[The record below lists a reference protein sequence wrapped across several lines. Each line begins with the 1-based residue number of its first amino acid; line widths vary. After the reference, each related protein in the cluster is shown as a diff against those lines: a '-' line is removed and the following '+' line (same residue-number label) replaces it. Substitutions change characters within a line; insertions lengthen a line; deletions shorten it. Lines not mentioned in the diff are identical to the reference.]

1 MRITA
6 PSPAPT
12 PRAHR
17 PAPSGTDIGGLLTI
31 LGRRLPSIAA
41 ITLGSLA
48 LASLYLWV
56 TPPTYTASTTLLID
70 PRPKKVVTE
79 EGQGGLGTDLALLES
94 QVAIIRSDA
103 VLSRVVDNE
112 KLKLAEDPEFAPQ
125 VSTTGIKAQLKAL
138 LGMKSADTD
147 PKSQAL
153 AALAQHVV
161 VKRAQKTYVVEIEAS
176 SSQPVKAARLTQAIV
191 DAYLEDQTTAKA
203 EDAKRANALIDGRLG
218 ELREQVRKAETR
230 VDEFRK
236 TNSILTSEGGT
247 VGEQQLTKLNTELIT
262 ARSQAAEAKARADE
276 VTAAAKTG
284 NPDVITDPAKQG
296 LVQRLREQQA
306 TVARRE
312 ASLAS
317 QLMPKHPVLVDI
329 RSQLT
334 EIKTQIA
341 NELKRVAATAKAE
354 YQIAENREKE
364 LTKTLETAKSEVGRT
379 NTAQIKMRE
388 LEGEV
393 AASRELLRIFLARS
407 KETDEQQKITTPDAR
422 IISQPSV
429 PTRPSKPVPALILA
443 LGLLGGLAAGI
454 ARALALDHVNTSLQ
468 TARDVE
474 ASTGLRTLAVM
485 APPKTAVAVGPAG
498 RSARADGPIAGS
510 PFAPLAEA
518 LTKSKGRSLIGYRQ
532 SCLGVLSQIRSDGSR
547 ASHTVLVAAPEVGSG
562 SSVIAFSL
570 AYAAAN
576 QGDRVLLI
584 DAASG
589 EPALSEGIS
598 CPVPTDRAVKLH
610 DAQDLASITTRDPR
624 CGLVVL
630 PIALADLPSLKQLQR
645 QRLLQGLRDLSASFD
660 LVVIDGGAVLE
671 DESASIVLPL
681 ATQVILVARTGAT
694 QAASLTAAAFQLDAA
709 RNRIVG
715 VVLT

>member
-1 MRITA
+1 MPIMA
-6 PSPAPT
+6 PPPAT
-12 PRAHR
+12 RAHR
-17 PAPSGTDIGGLLTI
+17 SASTGTDIGGLLTI
-31 LGRRLPSIAA
+31 LGRRLPSISA

-48 LASLYLWV
+48 LASVYLWV
-56 TPPTYTASTTLLID
+56 TPPSYTASTTLLID

-125 VSTTGIKAQLKAL
+125 VSTTGIKAKLKAL

-147 PKSQAL
+147 PKAQAL

-312 ASLAS
+312 ASLSS
-317 QLMPKHPVLVDI
+317 QLLPKHPVLVDI

-364 LTKTLETAKSEVGRT
+364 LAKTLETAKGEVGRT

-393 AASRELLRIFLARS
+393 AASRELLRVFLARS

-474 ASTGLRTLAVM
+474 ASTGMRTLAVIT
-485 APPKTAVAVGPAG
+485 PPKTTVQVDPA
-498 RSARADGPIAGS
+498 RSAQAGGPIAGS
-510 PFAPLAEA
+510 PFAVLAEA
-518 LTKSKGRSLIGYRQ
+518 LTKTKGRSLIGYRQ

-547 ASHTVLVAAPEVGSG
+547 TTHTVLVTAPEAGSG
-562 SSVIAFSL
+562 SSQVAFSL

-589 EPALSEGIS
+589 EPALSEGMS
-598 CPVPTDRAVKLH
+598 CPIPTDRAIKLH
-610 DAQDLASITTRDPR
+610 DAKDLTSITTRDPR

-645 QRLLQGLRDLSASFD
+645 QRLLQGLREMSASFD
-660 LVVIDGGAVLE
+660 LIVIDGGAVLE

-681 ATQVILVARTGAT
+681 ATQVILVARTGVT
-694 QAASLTAAAFQLDAA
+694 QAPALTAAAFQLDAA
-709 RNRIVG
+709 RNKIVG